1 MPATSK
7 PSDMTDEL
15 NQIMG
20 FNRLTKSDSGNIQN
34 LLDGLPSPSLAQN
47 AAAFAGVKG
56 GIPGSDM
63 VDRWKFDMY
72 NTQSD
77 ARKKSGHEQL
87 LGLLQGVSGTAVATP
102 GQQMASADSAAA
114 RAQQGSQFNRSL
126 DQETSQQNRK
136 FSLQALLQG
145 FDPSVVADY
154 QSQVKPDGSINKW
167 GQPKGTTR
175 YQYPGSDQWTYAN
188 KGLLGF

>member
-1 MPATSK
+1 MPTTSK
-7 PSDMTDEL
+7 PGDMTDEL

-20 FNRLTKSDSGNIQN
+20 FNRLTKSDSGNIQQ
-34 LLDGLPSPSLAQN
+34 LLDGLPNPSLARN
-47 AAAFAGVKG
+47 AAAYNGVQSG
-56 GIPGSDM
+56 VPGSEYANN
-63 VDRWKFDMY
+63 RGFDLY
-72 NTQSD
+72 NTQAD
-77 ARKKSGHEQL
+77 ARRKSGHEQL
-87 LGLLQGVSGTAVATP
+87 LGLLQGVSGTAIATP
-102 GQQMASADSAAA
+102 GQQMASADASAA
-114 RAQQGSQFNRSL
+114 RVQQGSQFNRSL

-175 YQYPGSDQWTYAN
+175 YQYPGSDQWTYVN